1 MRFIIPRGKSEV
13 TVTDALHTAYDQ
25 SREAGLGPVWV
36 QEEEILKITPTK
48 TVSRS
53 CLILLLLT
61 KIFKFRM
68 FL

>member
-36 QEEEILKITPTK
+36 QEEEILRITPTK
-48 TVSRS
+48 TVRSR
-53 CLILLLLT
+53 LILLLT
-61 KIFKFRM
+61 Y
-68 FL
+68 